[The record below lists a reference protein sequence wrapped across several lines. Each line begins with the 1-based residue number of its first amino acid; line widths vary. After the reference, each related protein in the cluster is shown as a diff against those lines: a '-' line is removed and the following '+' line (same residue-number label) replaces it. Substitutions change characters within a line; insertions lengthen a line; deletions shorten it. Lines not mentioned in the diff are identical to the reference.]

1 MEACWYVCFWCWCSF
16 KLLFV
21 ILQSLTILT
30 KKFANTMCEKK
41 YRIITIYAIF
51 YTLLSNK
58 RKKFKKKKQQQ
69 QQQWEEMFTLS
80 RVLTFCIKSF
90 LSGSARSP
98 WLPSVRNWTCS
109 RDNSSPWRKAWLD
122 YKKSRSQLSSRT
134 HVNRG
139 IFCRF
144 TCVCIPS
151 QYTLPQDF

>member
-30 KKFANTMCEKK
+30 KSLQTQCVKK
-41 YRIITIYAIF
+41 SIEYNICH
-51 YTLLSNK
+51 TLYIVK
-58 RKKFKKKKQQQ
+58 QPKKNAKQKQQQ

-98 WLPSVRNWTCS
+98 WPPSVRNWTCS

-122 YKKSRSQLSSRT
+122 CKKSRSQLSTRT

-139 IFCRF
+139 IFYRF
-144 TCVCIPS
+144 TCVCIPF